1 MSDIQDEVQDN
12 VPEVDDQTADMFA
25 NDEPEI
31 DPDNPDGELPEE
43 PKPEP
48 ETLEI
53 SIEGFDDE
61 IPPEQDTPVLKRV
74 RDRLK
79 EETRARKAAERA
91 LAEREAQS
99 APAKRKLGPEPTL
112 ERPTDN
118 PDHAYDEFEFKK
130 AMKEWVQLKYEIEQE
145 ERREREKEESR
156 NKAWKARL
164 DQYDAEKASLPVS
177 DYAEAE
183 EAVQGA
189 FNQTQLGIL
198 VKAAGEPAKLVYALG
213 KNERALEHMAKIT
226 DPIDFAW
233 ELRGMVERMKKTDSK
248 SNIPAPERVVRGSRS
263 IMANGPKDLEALRQK
278 LLKEGKPL
286 DEFYRARE
294 KMRG

>member
-25 NDEPEI
+25 DDEPEI
-31 DPDNPDGELPEE
+31 DPDNPDGESPEE
-43 PKPEP
+43 TKPEP

-61 IPPEQDTPVLKRV
+61 VPPEQDTPVLKRV

-99 APAKRKLGPEPTL
+99 APPELKLGEKPSLASCDFDDERFDRELSQWHERKIQIEATKRKAAE
-112 ERPTDN
+112 
-118 PDHAYDEFEFKK
+118 A
-130 AMKEWVQLKYEIEQE
+130 E
-145 ERREREKEESR
+145 EAR
-156 NKAWKARL
+156 NKAWQARIA
-164 DQYDAEKASLPVS
+164 QYDAEKASLPVS

-198 VKAAGEPAKLVYALG
+198 VKTADKPAELVYALG
-213 KNERALEHMAKIT
+213 KSERALEKLAALQ
-226 DPIDFAW
+226 DPIDFAVA
-233 ELRGMVERMKKTDSK
+233 LGKIMSNVKTK
-248 SNIPAPERVVRGSRS
+248 PKTTIPAPERVVRGGGGRS
-263 IMANGPKDLEALRQK
+263 TAATSDALEKARADGLRRGDLTEYYR
-278 LLKEGKPL
+278 LKEKAG
-286 DEFYRARE
+286 R
-294 KMRG
+294 